1 MERLKSIK
9 DNLIAAVQCQDIS
22 SADAKEMGEVV
33 DMIKDIEE
41 AIYYCTITKA
51 MEEKYPEQ
59 PMYYGGRGGG
69 MRGYTPY
76 MEYRPEIYRDMDYDR
91 MYYTESGRAQ
101 TPSGRYSGSVSQ
113 RTNMGTPMRMYDSRE
128 GRSGM
133 SRRTYMEAKE
143 MHHSPDKQMQEL
155 KKYMQELSEDITEMI
170 QDATPEEKVILK
182 QKLTT
187 LTQKITTE

>member
-59 PMYYGGRGGG
+59 SMYYGGRGSG
-69 MRGYTPY
+69 MRGYIPY
-76 MEYRPEIYRDMDYDR
+76 MDYRPEIYRDMDYDR
-91 MYYTESGRAQ
+91 MYYTESGMAQ

-113 RTNMGTPMRMYDSRE
+113 RTKMEAPVRIYDSRE

-133 SRRTYMEAKE
+133 SRRNYMEGKE
-143 MHHSPDKQMQEL
+143 MHHNQDVQMQEL

-170 QDATPEEKVILK
+170 QDASPDEKLLLK
-182 QKLTT
+182 QKLTS
-187 LTQKITTE
+187 LIQKLG

>member
-59 PMYYGGRGGG
+59 SMYYGGRGGR
-69 MRGYTPY
+69 MRGYIPY
-76 MEYRPEIYRDMDYDR
+76 MDYRPEIYRDMDYDR
-91 MYYTESGRAQ
+91 MYYTESGMAK

-113 RTNMGTPMRMYDSRE
+113 RTNMEAPVRIYDSRE

-133 SRRTYMEAKE
+133 ARRNYMEGKE
-143 MHHSPDKQMQEL
+143 MHHDQDAQMQEL

-170 QDATPEEKVILK
+170 QDASSDEKLLLK
-182 QKLTT
+182 QKLTS
-187 LTQKITTE
+187 LIQKLG

>member
-59 PMYYGGRGGG
+59 SMYYGGRGGR
-69 MRGYTPY
+69 MRGYIPY
-76 MEYRPEIYRDMDYDR
+76 MNYRPEIYRDMDYDR
-91 MYYTESGRAQ
+91 MYYTESGMAQ

-113 RTNMGTPMRMYDSRE
+113 RTKMEAPVRIYDSRE

-133 SRRTYMEAKE
+133 TRRNYMEGKE
-143 MHHSPDKQMQEL
+143 MHHNQDAQMQEL

-170 QDATPEEKVILK
+170 QDASPDEKLLLK
-182 QKLTT
+182 QKLTS
-187 LTQKITTE
+187 LIQKLG

>member
-59 PMYYGGRGGG
+59 SMYYGGRRGG
-69 MRGYTPY
+69 MRRYIPY
-76 MEYRPEIYRDMDYDR
+76 MDYRPEIYRDMDYDR
-91 MYYTESGRAQ
+91 MYYTESGMAQ
-101 TPSGRYSGSVSQ
+101 TPSGRYSGSASQ
-113 RTNMGTPMRMYDSRE
+113 RTKMEAPVRIYDSRE

-133 SRRTYMEAKE
+133 ARRNYMEGKE
-143 MHHSPDKQMQEL
+143 MHHNQDEQMQEL

-170 QDATPEEKVILK
+170 QDASPDEKLLLK
-182 QKLTT
+182 QKLTS
-187 LTQKITTE
+187 LTQKLG

>member
-59 PMYYGGRGGG
+59 SMYYGGRGGR
-69 MRGYTPY
+69 MRRYIPY
-76 MEYRPEIYRDMDYDR
+76 MDYRPEIYRDMDYDR
-91 MYYTESGRAQ
+91 MYYTESGMAQ

-113 RTNMGTPMRMYDSRE
+113 RTKMEAPVRIYDSRE

-133 SRRTYMEAKE
+133 ARRNYMEGKE
-143 MHHSPDKQMQEL
+143 MHHNQDAQMQEL

-170 QDATPEEKVILK
+170 QDASPDEKLLLK
-182 QKLTT
+182 QKLTS
-187 LTQKITTE
+187 LTQKLG

>member
-59 PMYYGGRGGG
+59 SMYYGGRGGG
-69 MRGYTPY
+69 MRRYIPY
-76 MEYRPEIYRDMDYDR
+76 MDYRPEIYRDMDYDR
-91 MYYTESGRAQ
+91 MYYTESGMAQ

-113 RTNMGTPMRMYDSRE
+113 RTKMEAPVRIYDSRE

-133 SRRTYMEAKE
+133 ARRNYMEGKE
-143 MHHSPDKQMQEL
+143 MHHNQDAQMQEL

-170 QDATPEEKVILK
+170 QDASPDEKLLLK
-182 QKLTT
+182 QKLTS
-187 LTQKITTE
+187 LTQKLG

>member
-22 SADAKEMGEVV
+22 SADAKEMSEVV

-59 PMYYGGRGGG
+59 SMYYGGREGG
-69 MRGYTPY
+69 MRRYIPY
-76 MEYRPEIYRDMDYDR
+76 MDYRPEIYRDMDYDR
-91 MYYTESGRAQ
+91 MYYTESGMAQ

-113 RTNMGTPMRMYDSRE
+113 RTKMEAPVRIYDSRE

-133 SRRTYMEAKE
+133 ARRNYMEGKE
-143 MHHSPDKQMQEL
+143 MHHNQDAQMQEL

-170 QDATPEEKVILK
+170 QDASPDEKLLLK
-182 QKLTT
+182 QKLTS
-187 LTQKITTE
+187 LTQKLG

>member
-59 PMYYGGRGGG
+59 SMYYGGRRGG
-69 MRGYTPY
+69 MRGYIPY
-76 MEYRPEIYRDMDYDR
+76 MDYRPEIYRDMDYDR
-91 MYYTESGRAQ
+91 MYYTESGMAQ
-101 TPSGRYSGSVSQ
+101 TPSGRYSGSASQ
-113 RTNMGTPMRMYDSRE
+113 RTKMEAPVRIYDSRE

-133 SRRTYMEAKE
+133 TRRNYMEGKE
-143 MHHSPDKQMQEL
+143 MHHNQDAQMQEL

-170 QDATPEEKVILK
+170 QDASPDEKLLLK
-182 QKLTT
+182 QKLTS
-187 LTQKITTE
+187 LIQKLG

>member
-59 PMYYGGRGGG
+59 SMYYGGRGGG
-69 MRGYTPY
+69 MRRYIPY
-76 MEYRPEIYRDMDYDR
+76 MDYRPEIYRDMDYDR
-91 MYYTESGRAQ
+91 MYYTESGMAQ

-113 RTNMGTPMRMYDSRE
+113 RTKMEAPVRIYDSRE

-133 SRRTYMEAKE
+133 TRRNYMEGKE
-143 MHHSPDKQMQEL
+143 MHHNQDAQMQEL

-170 QDATPEEKVILK
+170 QDASPDEKLLLK
-182 QKLTT
+182 QKLTS
-187 LTQKITTE
+187 LTQKLG

>member
-59 PMYYGGRGGG
+59 PMYYGGRGGR
-69 MRGYTPY
+69 MRGYIPY
-76 MEYRPEIYRDMDYDR
+76 MDYRPEIYRDMDYDR
-91 MYYTESGRAQ
+91 MYYTESGMAQ

-113 RTNMGTPMRMYDSRE
+113 RTKMEAPVRIYDSRE

-133 SRRTYMEAKE
+133 TRRNYMEGKE
-143 MHHSPDKQMQEL
+143 MHHNQDVQMQEL

-170 QDATPEEKVILK
+170 QDASPDEKLLLK
-182 QKLTT
+182 QKLTS
-187 LTQKITTE
+187 LTQKLG

>member
-41 AIYYCTITKA
+41 AIYYCTMTKA

-59 PMYYGGRGGG
+59 SMYYGGRGGG
-69 MRGYTPY
+69 MRRYIPY
-76 MEYRPEIYRDMDYDR
+76 MDYRPEIYRDMDYDR
-91 MYYTESGRAQ
+91 MYYTESGMAQ

-113 RTNMGTPMRMYDSRE
+113 RTKMEAPVRIYDSRE

-133 SRRTYMEAKE
+133 SRRNYMEGKE
-143 MHHSPDKQMQEL
+143 MHHNQDVQMQEL

-170 QDATPEEKVILK
+170 QDASPDEKLLLK
-182 QKLTT
+182 QKLTS
-187 LTQKITTE
+187 LIQKLG

>member
-59 PMYYGGRGGG
+59 PMYYGGRGDG
-69 MRGYTPY
+69 MRRYIPY
-76 MEYRPEIYRDMDYDR
+76 MDYRPEIYRDMDYDR
-91 MYYTESGRAQ
+91 MYYTESGMAQ

-113 RTNMGTPMRMYDSRE
+113 RTKMEAPVRIYDSRE

-133 SRRTYMEAKE
+133 TRRNYMEGKE
-143 MHHSPDKQMQEL
+143 MHHNQDAQ
-155 KKYMQELSEDITEMI
+155 MQELSEDITEMI
-170 QDATPEEKVILK
+170 QDASPDEKLLLK
-182 QKLTT
+182 QKLTS
-187 LTQKITTE
+187 LTQKLG

>member
-59 PMYYGGRGGG
+59 SMYYGGRGGG
-69 MRGYTPY
+69 MRRYIPY
-76 MEYRPEIYRDMDYDR
+76 MDYRPEIYRDMDYDR
-91 MYYTESGRAQ
+91 MYYTESGMAQ
-101 TPSGRYSGSVSQ
+101 TPSGRYSDSISQ
-113 RTNMGTPMRMYDSRE
+113 RTKMEAPVRIYDSRE

-133 SRRTYMEAKE
+133 ARRNYMEGKE
-143 MHHSPDKQMQEL
+143 MHHNQDAQMQEL

-170 QDATPEEKVILK
+170 QDASPDEKLLLK
-182 QKLTT
+182 QKLTS
-187 LTQKITTE
+187 LTQKLG

>member
-59 PMYYGGRGGG
+59 SMYYGGRGGR
-69 MRGYTPY
+69 MRGYIPY
-76 MEYRPEIYRDMDYDR
+76 MDYRPEIYRDMDYDR
-91 MYYTESGRAQ
+91 MYYTESGMAQ
-101 TPSGRYSGSVSQ
+101 TPSGRYSGGVSQ
-113 RTNMGTPMRMYDSRE
+113 RTKMEAPVRIYDSRE

-133 SRRTYMEAKE
+133 ARRNYMEGKE
-143 MHHSPDKQMQEL
+143 MHHNQDAQMQEL

-170 QDATPEEKVILK
+170 QDASPDEKLLLK
-182 QKLTT
+182 QKLTS
-187 LTQKITTE
+187 LTQKLG

>member
-59 PMYYGGRGGG
+59 SMYYGGRRSG
-69 MRGYTPY
+69 MRGYIPY
-76 MEYRPEIYRDMDYDR
+76 MDYRPEIYRDMDYDR
-91 MYYTESGRAQ
+91 MYYTESGMAQ

-113 RTNMGTPMRMYDSRE
+113 RTKMEAPVRIYDSRE

-133 SRRTYMEAKE
+133 TRRNYMEGKE
-143 MHHSPDKQMQEL
+143 MHHNQDAQMQEL

-170 QDATPEEKVILK
+170 QDASPDEKLLLK
-182 QKLTT
+182 QKLTS
-187 LTQKITTE
+187 LIQKLG

>member
-59 PMYYGGRGGG
+59 SMYYGGRGGG
-69 MRGYTPY
+69 MRRYIPY
-76 MEYRPEIYRDMDYDR
+76 MDYRPEIYRDMDYDR
-91 MYYTESGRAQ
+91 MYYTESGMAQ

-113 RTNMGTPMRMYDSRE
+113 RTKMEAPVRIYDSRE

-133 SRRTYMEAKE
+133 ARRNYMEGKE
-143 MHHSPDKQMQEL
+143 MHHNQDAQMQEL
-155 KKYMQELSEDITEMI
+155 KQYMQELSEDITEMI
-170 QDATPEEKVILK
+170 QDASPDEKLLLK
-182 QKLTT
+182 QKLTS
-187 LTQKITTE
+187 LTQKLG

>member
-59 PMYYGGRGGG
+59 SMYYGRRGGG
-69 MRGYTPY
+69 IHGYIPY
-76 MEYRPEIYRDMDYDR
+76 MDYRPEIYRDMDYDR
-91 MYYTESGRAQ
+91 MYYTESGMAQ

-113 RTNMGTPMRMYDSRE
+113 RTKMEAPVRIYDSRE

-133 SRRTYMEAKE
+133 ARRNYMEGKE
-143 MHHSPDKQMQEL
+143 MHHNQDTQMQEL

-170 QDATPEEKVILK
+170 QDASPDEKLLLK
-182 QKLTT
+182 QKLTS
-187 LTQKITTE
+187 LTQKLG

>member
-41 AIYYCTITKA
+41 AIY
-51 MEEKYPEQ
+51 PEQ
-59 PMYYGGRGGG
+59 SMYYGGRGGG
-69 MRGYTPY
+69 MRGYIPY
-76 MEYRPEIYRDMDYDR
+76 MDYRPEIYRDMDYDR
-91 MYYTESGRAQ
+91 MYYTESGMAQ
-101 TPSGRYSGSVSQ
+101 TPSGRYSGSASQ
-113 RTNMGTPMRMYDSRE
+113 RTKMEAPVRIYDSRE

-133 SRRTYMEAKE
+133 TRRNYMEGKE
-143 MHHSPDKQMQEL
+143 MHHNQDAQMQEL

-170 QDATPEEKVILK
+170 QDASPDEKLLLK
-182 QKLTT
+182 QKLTS
-187 LTQKITTE
+187 LTQKLG

>member
-59 PMYYGGRGGG
+59 SMYYGGRGGG
-69 MRGYTPY
+69 MREYPPY
-76 MEYRPEIYRDMDYDR
+76 MKYRPEIYRDMDYDR
-91 MYYTESGRAQ
+91 MYYTESGMAQ

-113 RTNMGTPMRMYDSRE
+113 RTKMEAPVRIYDSRE

-133 SRRTYMEAKE
+133 TRRNYMEGKE
-143 MHHSPDKQMQEL
+143 MHHNQDAQMQEL

-170 QDATPEEKVILK
+170 QDASPDEKLLLK
-182 QKLTT
+182 QKLTS
-187 LTQKITTE
+187 LTQKLG

>member
-59 PMYYGGRGGG
+59 SMYYGGRRGG
-69 MRGYTPY
+69 MRRYIPY
-76 MEYRPEIYRDMDYDR
+76 MDYRPEIYRDMDYDR
-91 MYYTESGRAQ
+91 MYYTESGMAQ

-113 RTNMGTPMRMYDSRE
+113 RTKMEAPVRIYDSRE

-133 SRRTYMEAKE
+133 TRRNYMEGKE
-143 MHHSPDKQMQEL
+143 MHHNQDAQMQEL

-170 QDATPEEKVILK
+170 QDASPDEKLLLK
-182 QKLTT
+182 QKLTS
-187 LTQKITTE
+187 LTQKLG

>member
-59 PMYYGGRGGG
+59 SMYYGGRGGR
-69 MRGYTPY
+69 MRGYIPY
-76 MEYRPEIYRDMDYDR
+76 MDYRPEIYRDMDYDR
-91 MYYTESGRAQ
+91 MYYTESGMAQ

-113 RTNMGTPMRMYDSRE
+113 RTKMEAPVRIYDSRE

-133 SRRTYMEAKE
+133 ARRNYMEGKE
-143 MHHSPDKQMQEL
+143 MHHNQDAQMQEL

-170 QDATPEEKVILK
+170 QDASPDEKLLLK
-182 QKLTT
+182 QKLTS
-187 LTQKITTE
+187 LTQKLG

>member
-59 PMYYGGRGGG
+59 SMYYGGRGGG
-69 MRGYTPY
+69 MRRYIPY
-76 MEYRPEIYRDMDYDR
+76 MDYRPEIYRDMDYDR
-91 MYYTESGRAQ
+91 MYYTESGMAQ

-113 RTNMGTPMRMYDSRE
+113 RTKMEAPVRIYDSRE

-133 SRRTYMEAKE
+133 ARRNYMEGKE
-143 MHHSPDKQMQEL
+143 MHHNQDVQMQEL

-170 QDATPEEKVILK
+170 QDASPDEKLLLK
-182 QKLTT
+182 QKLTS
-187 LTQKITTE
+187 LIQKLG

>member
-59 PMYYGGRGGG
+59 SMYYGGRGGR
-69 MRGYTPY
+69 MRGYIPY
-76 MEYRPEIYRDMDYDR
+76 MDYRPEIYRDMDYDR
-91 MYYTESGRAQ
+91 MYYTESGMAQ
-101 TPSGRYSGSVSQ
+101 IPSGRYSGSVSQ
-113 RTNMGTPMRMYDSRE
+113 RTKMEAPVRIYDSRE

-133 SRRTYMEAKE
+133 ARRNYMEGKE
-143 MHHSPDKQMQEL
+143 MHQNQDVQMQEL

-170 QDATPEEKVILK
+170 QDASPDEKLLLK
-182 QKLTT
+182 QKLTS
-187 LTQKITTE
+187 LTQKLG

>member
-22 SADAKEMGEVV
+22 SADAKEMSEVV

-59 PMYYGGRGGG
+59 SMYYGGRGGG
-69 MRGYTPY
+69 MRRYIPY
-76 MEYRPEIYRDMDYDR
+76 MDYRPEIYRDMDYDR
-91 MYYTESGRAQ
+91 MYYTESGMAQ

-113 RTNMGTPMRMYDSRE
+113 RTKMEAPVRIYDSRE

-133 SRRTYMEAKE
+133 ARRNYMEGKE
-143 MHHSPDKQMQEL
+143 MHHNQDAQMQEL

-170 QDATPEEKVILK
+170 QDASPDEKLLLK
-182 QKLTT
+182 QKLTS
-187 LTQKITTE
+187 LTQKLG

>member
-59 PMYYGGRGGG
+59 SMYYGGRGGG
-69 MRGYTPY
+69 MRGYIPY
-76 MEYRPEIYRDMDYDR
+76 MDYRPEIYRDMDYDR
-91 MYYTESGRAQ
+91 MYYTESGMAQ

-113 RTNMGTPMRMYDSRE
+113 RTKMEAPVRIYDSRE

-133 SRRTYMEAKE
+133 ARRNYMEGKE
-143 MHHSPDKQMQEL
+143 MHHNQDVQMQEL

-170 QDATPEEKVILK
+170 QDASSDEKLLLK
-182 QKLTT
+182 QKLTS
-187 LTQKITTE
+187 LTQKLG

>member
-59 PMYYGGRGGG
+59 SMYYGGRGGR
-69 MRGYTPY
+69 MRGYIPY
-76 MEYRPEIYRDMDYDR
+76 MNYRPEIYRDMDYDR
-91 MYYTESGRAQ
+91 MYYTESGMAQ

-113 RTNMGTPMRMYDSRE
+113 RTKMEAPVRIYDSRE

-133 SRRTYMEAKE
+133 TRRNYMEGKE
-143 MHHSPDKQMQEL
+143 MHHNQDVQMQEL

-170 QDATPEEKVILK
+170 QDASPDEKLLLK
-182 QKLTT
+182 QKLTS
-187 LTQKITTE
+187 LIQKLG

>member
-59 PMYYGGRGGG
+59 SMYYGGRGGG
-69 MRGYTPY
+69 MRRYIPY
-76 MEYRPEIYRDMDYDR
+76 MDYRPEIYRDMDYDR
-91 MYYTESGRAQ
+91 MYYTESGMAQ

-113 RTNMGTPMRMYDSRE
+113 RTKMEAPVHIYDSRE

-133 SRRTYMEAKE
+133 TRRNYMEGKE
-143 MHHSPDKQMQEL
+143 MHHNQDTQMQEL

-170 QDATPEEKVILK
+170 QDASPDEKLLLK
-182 QKLTT
+182 QKLTS
-187 LTQKITTE
+187 LTQKLG

>member
-59 PMYYGGRGGG
+59 SMYYGGRGGR
-69 MRGYTPY
+69 MRGYIPY
-76 MEYRPEIYRDMDYDR
+76 MNYRPEIYRDMDYDR
-91 MYYTESGRAQ
+91 MYYTESGMAQ
-101 TPSGRYSGSVSQ
+101 TPSGRYSGSVGQ
-113 RTNMGTPMRMYDSRE
+113 RTKMEAPVRIYDSRE

-133 SRRTYMEAKE
+133 TRRNYMEGKE
-143 MHHSPDKQMQEL
+143 MHHNQDAQMQEL

-170 QDATPEEKVILK
+170 QDASPDEKLLLK
-182 QKLTT
+182 QKLTS
-187 LTQKITTE
+187 LTQKLG

>member
-59 PMYYGGRGGG
+59 PMYYGGRGGR
-69 MRGYTPY
+69 MRRYIPY
-76 MEYRPEIYRDMDYDR
+76 MDYRPEIYRDMDYDR
-91 MYYTESGRAQ
+91 MYYTESGMAQ

-113 RTNMGTPMRMYDSRE
+113 RTKMEAPVRIYDSRE

-133 SRRTYMEAKE
+133 ARRNYMEGKE
-143 MHHSPDKQMQEL
+143 MHHNQDAQMQEL

-170 QDATPEEKVILK
+170 QDASPDEKLLLK
-182 QKLTT
+182 QKLTS
-187 LTQKITTE
+187 LTQKLG

>member
-59 PMYYGGRGGG
+59 SMYYGGRGGR
-69 MRGYTPY
+69 MRRYIPY
-76 MEYRPEIYRDMDYDR
+76 MDYRPEIYRDMDYDR
-91 MYYTESGRAQ
+91 MYYTESGMAQ

-113 RTNMGTPMRMYDSRE
+113 RTKMEAPVRIYDSRE

-133 SRRTYMEAKE
+133 TRRNYMEGKE
-143 MHHSPDKQMQEL
+143 MHHNQDAQMQEL

-170 QDATPEEKVILK
+170 QDASPDEKLLLK
-182 QKLTT
+182 QKLTS
-187 LTQKITTE
+187 LTQKLG

>member
-59 PMYYGGRGGG
+59 SMYYGGRGDG
-69 MRGYTPY
+69 MRRYIPY
-76 MEYRPEIYRDMDYDR
+76 MDYRPEIYRDMDYDR
-91 MYYTESGRAQ
+91 MYYTESGMAQ

-113 RTNMGTPMRMYDSRE
+113 RTKMEAPVRIYDSRE

-133 SRRTYMEAKE
+133 TRRNYMEGKE
-143 MHHSPDKQMQEL
+143 MHHNQDAQMQEL

-170 QDATPEEKVILK
+170 QDASPDEKLLLK
-182 QKLTT
+182 QKLTS
-187 LTQKITTE
+187 LIQKLG

>member
-59 PMYYGGRGGG
+59 SMYYGGRGGR
-69 MRGYTPY
+69 MRGYIPY
-76 MEYRPEIYRDMDYDR
+76 MNYRPEIYRDMDYDR
-91 MYYTESGRAQ
+91 MYYTESGMAQ
-101 TPSGRYSGSVSQ
+101 TPSGRYSGSVGQ
-113 RTNMGTPMRMYDSRE
+113 RTKMEAPVRIYDSRE

-133 SRRTYMEAKE
+133 ARRNYMEGKE
-143 MHHSPDKQMQEL
+143 MHHNQDAQMQEL

-170 QDATPEEKVILK
+170 QDASPDEKLLLK
-182 QKLTT
+182 QKLTS
-187 LTQKITTE
+187 LTQKLG

>member
-9 DNLIAAVQCQDIS
+9 DNLIAAVQCQDLTCT
-22 SADAKEMGEVV
+22 DAKEMGEVI

-59 PMYYGGRGGG
+59 SMYYGGRGGG
-69 MRGYTPY
+69 MRGYIPY

-91 MYYTESGRAQ
+91 MYYTESGMAQ

-113 RTNMGTPMRMYDSRE
+113 RTKMESPMRIYDSRE

-133 SRRTYMEAKE
+133 TRRNYMEGKE
-143 MHHSPDKQMQEL
+143 MHHSQDAQMQEL

-170 QDATPEEKVILK
+170 QDASPDEKLLLK
-182 QKLTT
+182 QKLTS
-187 LTQKITTE
+187 LTQKLG

>member
-59 PMYYGGRGGG
+59 SMYYGGRGGG
-69 MRGYTPY
+69 MRGYIPY
-76 MEYRPEIYRDMDYDR
+76 MDYRPEIYRDMDYDR
-91 MYYTESGRAQ
+91 MYYTESGMAQ

-113 RTNMGTPMRMYDSRE
+113 RTKMEAPVRIYDSRE

-133 SRRTYMEAKE
+133 ARRNYMEGKE
-143 MHHSPDKQMQEL
+143 MHNNQDAQMQEL
-155 KKYMQELSEDITEMI
+155 KKYMQELSEKITEMI
-170 QDATPEEKVILK
+170 QDAIPDEKHLLK
-182 QKLTT
+182 QKLTS
-187 LTQKITTE
+187 LTQKLG

>member
-59 PMYYGGRGGG
+59 SMYYGGRGGG
-69 MRGYTPY
+69 MRGYTPD
-76 MEYRPEIYRDMDYDR
+76 MKYRPEIYRDMDYDR
-91 MYYTESGRAQ
+91 MYYTESGMAQ

-113 RTNMGTPMRMYDSRE
+113 RTKMEAPVRIYDSRE

-133 SRRTYMEAKE
+133 TRRNYMEGKE
-143 MHHSPDKQMQEL
+143 MHHNQDAQMQEL

-170 QDATPEEKVILK
+170 QDASPDEKLLLK
-182 QKLTT
+182 QKLTS
-187 LTQKITTE
+187 LIQKLG

>member
-59 PMYYGGRGGG
+59 SMYYGGRRGG
-69 MRGYTPY
+69 MRRYIPY
-76 MEYRPEIYRDMDYDR
+76 MDYRPEIYRDMDYDR
-91 MYYTESGRAQ
+91 MYYTESGMAQ

-113 RTNMGTPMRMYDSRE
+113 RTKMEAPVRIYDSRE

-133 SRRTYMEAKE
+133 TRRNYMEGKE
-143 MHHSPDKQMQEL
+143 MHHNQDAQMQEL

-170 QDATPEEKVILK
+170 QDASPDEKLLLK
-182 QKLTT
+182 QKLTS
-187 LTQKITTE
+187 LIQKLG

>member
-59 PMYYGGRGGG
+59 SMYYGGRRDG
-69 MRGYTPY
+69 MRGYIPY
-76 MEYRPEIYRDMDYDR
+76 MDYRPEIYRDMDYDR
-91 MYYTESGRAQ
+91 MYYTESGMAQ

-113 RTNMGTPMRMYDSRE
+113 RTKMEAPVRIYDSRE

-133 SRRTYMEAKE
+133 TRRNYMEGKE
-143 MHHSPDKQMQEL
+143 MHHNQDAQMQEL

-170 QDATPEEKVILK
+170 QDASPDEKLLLK
-182 QKLTT
+182 QKLTS
-187 LTQKITTE
+187 LTQKLG

>member
-9 DNLIAAVQCQDIS
+9 DNLIAAVQCQDLTCT
-22 SADAKEMGEVV
+22 DAKEMGEVI

-59 PMYYGGRGGG
+59 SMYYGGRGGG
-69 MRGYTPY
+69 MRGYIPY

-91 MYYTESGRAQ
+91 MYYTESGMAQ

-113 RTNMGTPMRMYDSRE
+113 RTKMESPMRVYDSRE

-133 SRRTYMEAKE
+133 TRRNYMEGKE
-143 MHHSPDKQMQEL
+143 MHHSQDAQMQEL

-170 QDATPEEKVILK
+170 QDASPDEKLLLK
-182 QKLTT
+182 QKLTS
-187 LTQKITTE
+187 LTQKLG